1 MNNYRLTIQYDGS
14 RYNGWQRLNDT
25 DNTIE
30 QILTDAIIK
39 STGEKTKLIG
49 SGRTDAGVHALA
61 QTANF
66 RCRQRLNKMHFTE
79 ELNSMLPE
87 DIRVNLTERVPLDF
101 HSRHSAMGKYYVYRI
116 ETSEPANPFRRR
128 YSWKPDRIPDVKLMC
143 EAAQRMIGEH
153 DFKAFCTDA
162 KLMPYTVKTV
172 YDINIHKDYSCLW
185 NREEPGIIELEFHG
199 SGFLY
204 NMVRIMAGTIVDA
217 GLGRFSPADIDAMLN
232 GGTRSMSGQL
242 APARGLFLKKAEYSY

>member
-66 RCRQRLNKMHFTE
+66 RCRQRLDEMHFTE

-87 DIRVNLTERVPLDF
+87 DIRVNLTREYRLTFIQDILQQVNTTSTEL
-101 HSRHSAMGKYYVYRI
+101 RHQSLPIRSGA
-116 ETSEPANPFRRR
+116 
-128 YSWKPDRIPDVKLMC
+128 
-143 EAAQRMIGEH
+143 
-153 DFKAFCTDA
+153 
-162 KLMPYTVKTV
+162 
-172 YDINIHKDYSCLW
+172 DI
-185 NREEPGIIELEFHG
+185 HG
-199 SGFLY
+199 SL
-204 NMVRIMAGTIVDA
+204 T
-217 GLGRFSPADIDAMLN
+217 
-232 GGTRSMSGQL
+232 
-242 APARGLFLKKAEYSY
+242 EYLM

>member
-66 RCRQRLNKMHFTE
+66 RCRQRLDEMHFTE

-101 HSRHSAMGKYYVYRI
+101 HSRHSAISRSYLYIIKNKKDYNIYDRNYVTYVDYDIDEKELQEILSPLVGVHNFESFRTADCGAEHAVREMQEIRVYREDEKI
-116 ETSEPANPFRRR
+116 MVYIKANAF
-128 YSWKPDRIPDVKLMC
+128 VK
-143 EAAQRMIGEH
+143 
-153 DFKAFCTDA
+153 
-162 KLMPYTVKTV
+162 
-172 YDINIHKDYSCLW
+172 S
-185 NREEPGIIELEFHG
+185 
-199 SGFLY
+199 
-204 NMVRIMAGTIVDA
+204 MVRIIMGSALAVCKGIRDKDYIIKKIKNPNSLDEKLVASPKGLYLNEIVY
-217 GLGRFSPADIDAMLN
+217 
-232 GGTRSMSGQL
+232 
-242 APARGLFLKKAEYSY
+242 K

>member
-66 RCRQRLNKMHFTE
+66 RCRQLQF
-79 ELNSMLPE
+79 
-87 DIRVNLTERVPLDF
+87 
-101 HSRHSAMGKYYVYRI
+101 
-116 ETSEPANPFRRR
+116 
-128 YSWKPDRIPDVKLMC
+128 IPI
-143 EAAQRMIGEH
+143 Q
-153 DFKAFCTDA
+153 
-162 KLMPYTVKTV
+162 
-172 YDINIHKDYSCLW
+172 
-185 NREEPGIIELEFHG
+185 
-199 SGFLY
+199 SGFS
-204 NMVRIMAGTIVDA
+204 NR
-217 GLGRFSPADIDAMLN
+217 R
-232 GGTRSMSGQL
+232 
-242 APARGLFLKKAEYSY
+242 